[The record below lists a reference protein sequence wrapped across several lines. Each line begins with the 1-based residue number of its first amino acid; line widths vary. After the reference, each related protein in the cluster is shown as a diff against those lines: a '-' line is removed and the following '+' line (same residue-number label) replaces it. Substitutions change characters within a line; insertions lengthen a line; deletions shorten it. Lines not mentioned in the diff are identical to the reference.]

1 MKYKRIL
8 SLSILFLLMFSLSVF
23 ASVKP
28 APNAIFMGEVQ
39 EVQKNEKSNSLNV
52 KVKGYIKGCQVY
64 KEEIIAILTEETLV
78 IPNECPKEG
87 QEMEI
92 KKVNPNDFR
101 VNKGDVVLLILG
113 EAMTKSIP
121 PQASAKAIQI
131 SYKN

>member
-1 MKYKRIL
+1 MKLKRVL
-8 SLSILFLLMFSLSVF
+8 SLLLLFLLIFSFSVF
-23 ASVKP
+23 ASEKP
-28 APNAIFMGEVQ
+28 APNTIFMGEVQ
-39 EVQKNEKSNSLNV
+39 EVQKNDKGNTLNV

-64 KEEIIAILTEETLV
+64 KEEVVAILSEETLV
-78 IPNECPKEG
+78 IPNDCPKEG
-87 QEMEI
+87 EEIEI

-101 VNKGDVVLLILG
+101 VNKGDVVLLILS